1 VTTPPIEAV
10 VFDCY
15 GTLLDFDD
23 AGFERAYGRIC
34 AEQGLDVTGKA
45 VFDSW
50 MEVWRRAE
58 PNPAVAAAVEN
69 EPGPLSE
76 VDMSGAPKMSR
87 LGGGWNRRLDGP
99 PPPFRHYR
107 EEWPEHFELVF
118 KSLGVVGDAGRASER
133 LRVMLAEADAYPE
146 VRAVIDELS
155 RRLPVAAMSNADND
169 FLHPCLAR
177 NALAFPVVVT
187 SEDVVAYKPHIA
199 IFNAISDAIGVE
211 HANILYVGDS
221 RTADVIGAKHAGMQS
236 AWVNRRGQLYHHKE
250 GEPHPYEPDFEVAD
264 LGGLLRIIDART

>member
-23 AGFERAYGRIC
+23 AGFERAYGLIC
-34 AEQGLDVTGKA
+34 AEQGLDVSGKV
-45 VFDSW
+45 VFDKW

-58 PNPAVAAAVEN
+58 PSPAVVVAVEN

-76 VDMSGAPKMSR
+76 PDMSGAPR
-87 LGGGWNRRLDGP
+87 VRALGGGWNRRLDGP

-107 EEWPEHFELVF
+107 EEWPEHFEMVF
-118 KSLGVVGDAGRASER
+118 RELGLKGDHNLASER
-133 LRVMLAEADAYPE
+133 LRVLLAEADAYPE
-146 VRAVIDELS
+146 VSAVIEDLS
-155 RRLPVAAMSNADND
+155 SRMPVAAMSNADND
-169 FLHPCLAR
+169 FLHPCLER
-177 NALAFPVVVT
+177 NALKFPVVVT

-199 IFNAISDAIGVE
+199 IFNAISQAIGVE

-221 RTADVIGAKHAGMQS
+221 RTADVIGAKHAGMHS
-236 AWVNRRGQLYHHKE
+236 AWVNRRGQPYHHKE
-250 GEPHPYEPDFEVAD
+250 GEPHLYEPDFEIGE
-264 LGGLLRIIDART
+264 LGELLRILDART